1 MPSTLTHIPIALS
14 LLIVLSLC
22 PSTGKSIQSE
32 KKHNSRIRH
41 RNLVIH
47 LFLFK
52 DPDSDLLAQS
62 SDLDQPECEQQQQQ
76 HHNSHPSTMEE
87 IVTTTNGSGNGLMS
101 SSDGGSE
108 FYIQI
113 TVSEPQKVGD
123 GMGSY
128 LAYRVTTT
136 TNMGTFKKRDFYV
149 LRRFSDFLGLHE
161 ILVRDY
167 LRYGRIIPPAPQKN
181 IIGTT
186 KVKMGNATGN
196 QQSPTD
202 SMTASTIAGG
212 GAGGGLEWVENRRAA
227 LERFLN
233 RTAQHPVLRQDVSFV
248 NFLESEQELPR
259 AVNTS
264 TLSGAGVLRMFNKV
278 SGERSIDIG
287 SKSGI
292 YV

>member
-1 MPSTLTHIPIALS
+1 MPES
-14 LLIVLSLC
+14 
-22 PSTGKSIQSE
+22 SE
-32 KKHNSRIRH
+32 
-41 RNLVIH
+41 
-47 LFLFK
+47 
-52 DPDSDLLAQS
+52 
-62 SDLDQPECEQQQQQ
+62 LDQPECEQQQQQ
-76 HHNSHPSTMEE
+76 RSSMSPMEE
-87 IVTTTNGSGNGLMS
+87 IVTSSTGHTNGSGHGLLMGS
-101 SSDGGSE
+101 NSDGGGTE

-113 TVSEPQKVGD
+113 SVSEPQKVGD

-136 TNMGTFKKRDFYV
+136 TNMGTFKKRDFHV

-186 KVKMGNATGN
+186 KVRMGNAATTATGN

-212 GAGGGLEWVENRRAA
+212 GGAGIGLEWVENRRAA

-233 RTAQHPVLRQDVSFV
+233 RTAAHPVLRQDVSFV

-278 SGERSIDIG
+278 RRSGC
-287 SKSGI
+287 
-292 YV
+292 

>member
-1 MPSTLTHIPIALS
+1 
-14 LLIVLSLC
+14 
-22 PSTGKSIQSE
+22 
-32 KKHNSRIRH
+32 
-41 RNLVIH
+41 
-47 LFLFK
+47 
-52 DPDSDLLAQS
+52 
-62 SDLDQPECEQQQQQ
+62 
-76 HHNSHPSTMEE
+76 MEE

-292 YV
+292 CV

>member
-1 MPSTLTHIPIALS
+1 M
-14 LLIVLSLC
+14 
-22 PSTGKSIQSE
+22 
-32 KKHNSRIRH
+32 
-41 RNLVIH
+41 
-47 LFLFK
+47 
-52 DPDSDLLAQS
+52 
-62 SDLDQPECEQQQQQ
+62 
-76 HHNSHPSTMEE
+76 
-87 IVTTTNGSGNGLMS
+87 TTTNGSGNGLMS

-136 TNMGTFKKRDFYV
+136 TNMTTFKKRDFYV
-149 LRRFSDFLGLHE
+149 LRRFSDFLGLHDL
-161 ILVRDY
+161 LVRDY

-186 KVKMGNATGN
+186 KVKMGNAAGN

-264 TLSGAGVLRMFNKV
+264 SLSGAGVLRMFNKV
-278 SGERSIDIG
+278 SVEGRGDRGGDSIDR
-287 SKSGI
+287 
-292 YV
+292 